1 MSGGFKESNAL
12 LMSVERTPVYRF
24 SSTFSFQSSLSFITV
39 FLQLWFQQKSF
50 RFSSV
55 QSAGKP
61 IEEAVILHASF
72 RTFITFSTAILL
84 VNLQTTGLGPR
95 VASLVGVR

>member
-1 MSGGFKESNAL
+1 M
-12 LMSVERTPVYRF
+12 
-24 SSTFSFQSSLSFITV
+24 
-39 FLQLWFQQKSF
+39 
-50 RFSSV
+50 

>member
-39 FLQLWFQQKSF
+39 FLQLWFLTK
-50 RFSSV
+50 
-55 QSAGKP
+55 K
-61 IEEAVILHASF
+61 
-72 RTFITFSTAILL
+72 
-84 VNLQTTGLGPR
+84 LQVL
-95 VASLVGVR
+95 